1 MAALVVTSDELSC
14 RRQSR
19 RDKTTTLVRVAALRA
34 TADASSGVIFFRLEC
49 VTAAPTFQ
57 VLDRFL
63 ATAGSTKNS
72 VVRNGHLFHGKEGGL
87 NDCAKSF
94 K

>member
-34 TADASSGVIFFRLEC
+34 TADASSGVIFF
-49 VTAAPTFQ
+49 PTRVRHYCDDISSF
-57 VLDRFL
+57 
-63 ATAGSTKNS
+63 GSLS
-72 VVRNGHLFHGKEGGL
+72 S
-87 NDCAKSF
+87 DS
-94 K
+94 

>member
-1 MAALVVTSDELSC
+1 MAALVVTNDELSC

-34 TADASSGVIFFRLEC
+34 TADASSGVIFFDSSASLLRRRDISSFGSFSSDSWLDEKQRS
-49 VTAAPTFQ
+49 PKWTFVSRQ
-57 VLDRFL
+57 GRS
-63 ATAGSTKNS
+63 G
-72 VVRNGHLFHGKEGGL
+72 
-87 NDCAKSF
+87 F